1 MMSSSWI
8 LKTRQMS
15 EAGKEILLREALA
28 THMRSARDRQMFAT
42 ILQDPRPLEDLL
54 SFFASYYLY
63 HYSGIRLLTFDEA
76 QELTIE
82 EKDAMAL
89 EERRQLELE
98 LRELLSVKQREEIDI
113 ARLVSEFIIQFC
125 DELGSGDPYDES
137 VLSRTQ
143 ELIIEYLSKVPG
155 DYTPSLDLDFVCNIT
170 GWGSEWRNE
179 LYTKASGLKESAMT
193 LRDELLREHEF
204 EVVETSILKR
214 ASEKIFNVLKYADD
228 HLVNSGLTS
237 ESWIEIATTTARRL
251 LLNPSDIPAIKSAHE
266 LRISI
271 LDILDMEFETPT
283 TIDDFEETLCHAVS
297 KGIAEKIQ
305 EEPNQA
311 YRIISEITGI
321 DASEIKTML
330 ARNGISE
337 PLQLAQSLISLLDE
351 SSQPATAEDEPQLT
365 AEELDRI
372 ERGLKTLE
380 KLEHTLEKPIKG
392 VLKAR
397 GLRAAELDKISLDIL
412 TKDPSTL
419 IGMEVTVLEELKKKL
434 RVIPEPAEIKRLIEV
449 REQVQSG
456 ALGTLD
462 VSSGADMSR
471 QRRTAENIASLKYDF
486 GWHFLIGLFTNL
498 TRVVELYIR
507 SKQDLLRIKA
517 LLKSIYEGTEPE
529 LQNLREEILI
539 DLASMRIYEM
549 KCALPEL
556 DASAICTWMHAR
568 YSSMD
573 MSAARE
579 ELGST
584 TSPVFEGI
592 SDVSLKLDGLEF
604 DNYAIAFDLMHRF
617 LTNERKKKIVKEEY
631 ALEVK
636 REERRVVDAKRK
648 QIDVIAWIDTKAKT
662 VFRSIGRVSTKGI
675 EWSGNDDIKCANL
688 LAFFVKVSRGRTI
701 CSSCGSEVQD
711 NKCSRHGKGSI
722 TKANDIDNLSAFLM
736 DAITA
741 IKVGLIGSKAE
752 PMTWDEARSIVQR
765 EISTLKRRGKI
776 TSKTNLKEL
785 LPGEINH
792 IIGPSIAAVV
802 GKYFNDSL
810 KYAARRSGFA

>member
-28 THMRSARDRQMFAT
+28 THMRSTRDRQMFAT

-63 HYSGIRLLTFDEA
+63 HYSGIRLLTFDDA

-98 LRELLSVKQREEIDI
+98 IRELLSVKQREEIDI
-113 ARLVSEFIIQFC
+113 SRLVSEFTIQFC

-137 VLSRTQ
+137 VLNRTQ
-143 ELIIEYLSKVPG
+143 EMITEYLSKVPD
-155 DYTPSLDLDFVCNIT
+155 DYTPSLDLDFVCEVT
-170 GWGSEWRNE
+170 GWGSEWRDE

-204 EVVETSILKR
+204 EVIETSILKR
-214 ASEKIFNVLKYADD
+214 ASKQIFGQYRYADNR
-228 HLVNSGLTS
+228 LVNSAIPP
-237 ESWIEIATTTARRL
+237 ESWTEIATVTARRL
-251 LLNPSDIPAIKSAHE
+251 LLDPSALPAIKSAHE
-266 LRISI
+266 LKIDI

-283 TIDDFEETLCHAVS
+283 TIDGFEDSICRAVS
-297 KGIAEKIQ
+297 KGLAEKILQ
-305 EEPNQA
+305 DSNQA
-311 YRIISEITGI
+311 YRIIAELTSI
-321 DASEIKTML
+321 DEGEIKSML

-337 PLQLAQSLISLLDE
+337 PVQLAESLISLLDE
-351 SSQPATAEDEPQLT
+351 SSQPEVAEDGPQLT
-365 AEELDRI
+365 QEELDRI
-372 ERGLKTLE
+372 ERGMKTID
-380 KLEHTLEKPIKG
+380 KLEHTLEKPVKG

-397 GLRAAELDKISLDIL
+397 GLRAAELDKISLELL
-412 TKDPSTL
+412 TKDPGSL
-419 IGMEVTVLEELKKKL
+419 VGIEITVLEEMKKKL

-449 REQVQSG
+449 REQVRSG
-456 ALGTLD
+456 ALGSLE
-462 VSSGADMSR
+462 VSSGADMTR
-471 QRRTAENIASLKYDF
+471 QRRTAESIASLKYDF
-486 GWHFLIGLFTNL
+486 GWYFLIGIFTNL

-539 DLASMRIYEM
+539 DLSSMRIYEI

-568 YSSMD
+568 YSSLD

-579 ELGST
+579 ELEST

-592 SDVSLKLDGLEF
+592 AEVSLKLDGLEF

-617 LTNERKKKIVKEEY
+617 LTNERKKKIAKEEY

-636 REERRVVDAKRK
+636 REQRRVADAKRE

-662 VFRSIGRVSTKGI
+662 VFRSIGRVSTRGI
-675 EWSGNDDIKCANL
+675 EWSGNDDIKCSNL
-688 LAFFVKVSRGRTI
+688 LAFYVKVSRGRTI
-701 CSSCGSEVQD
+701 CSSCGTEIQD
-711 NKCSRHGKGSI
+711 KKCSRHGKGSV
-722 TKANDIDNLSAFLM
+722 TNANDTDNLSAFLM

-741 IKVGLIGSKAE
+741 IKVGLIGSTAE

-765 EISTLKRRGKI
+765 EISNLKRRGKI
-776 TSKTNLKEL
+776 TAKTNLNEL

-792 IIGPSIAAVV
+792 IIGPAIAAVV